1 MLYRDIHRLTNT
13 IQTYSWG
20 SPSFIAKLLHI
31 DNVSREPQA
40 ELWMGAHPRGP
51 SQVII
56 EGESIPLPSLIAEY
70 PHEILGRRVTAN
82 FGSALP
88 FLFKV
93 LGVERPLSIQ
103 VHPDKQQAAAGF
115 RRENSKGVPPD
126 SPERN
131 YHDDN
136 HKPELIYAL
145 TPFTALCG
153 FRKPRVIAGYLN
165 DIAPHT
171 LREEAA
177 LLRSGELKTFYS
189 RLMTLG
195 PERKKEILDET
206 ALNAA
211 RLSREDVACA
221 WICRLREAYPHDAGI
236 LSPVILNLVELKP
249 GQAMYLP
256 AGRLHAY
263 LHGMG
268 IELMANS
275 DNVIRGGLT
284 AKHIDVPELLSIVTF
299 SDTPVELMEG
309 VADGSERVFRTGAAE
324 YQLSEI
330 NPAIHQPYQSA
341 GVRNVEILLIVEGTA
356 MIESSSMELTASPG
370 DVFLVPASAP
380 AYRIT
385 GSCRVFKAAVPL

>member
-1 MLYRDIHRLTNT
+1 ME
-13 IQTYSWG
+13 G
-20 SPSFIAKLLHI
+20 
-31 DNVSREPQA
+31 
-40 ELWMGAHPRGP
+40 GP
-51 SQVII
+51 V
-56 EGESIPLPSLIAEY
+56 PLPSLIAEY

-82 FGSALP
+82 FGNALP
-88 FLFKV
+88 FLFKI

-115 RRENSKGVPPD
+115 SRENNKGVPPD

-153 FRKPRVIAGYLN
+153 FRAPRVIADYLDN
-165 DIAPHT
+165 IAPHT
-171 LREEAA
+171 LREETTI
-177 LLRSGELKTFYS
+177 LRSGGLKTFYS
-189 RLMTLG
+189 RLMTLA
-195 PERKKEILDET
+195 PERKKEIIDET

-211 RLSREDVACA
+211 KLSREDGACA
-221 WICRLREAYPHDAGI
+221 WICRLSKEYPDDAGI

-263 LHGMG
+263 IHGLG

-284 AKHIDVPELLSIVTF
+284 GKNIDVAELLSIVTF
-299 SDTPVELMEG
+299 SDTPVEIMEG
-309 VADGSERVFRTGAAE
+309 AADGNEKVFRTGAAE
-324 YQLSEI
+324 FQLSEI
-330 NPAIHQPYQSA
+330 NTSIYQSYQSA
-341 GVRNVEILLIVEGTA
+341 EIRNVEILLFVEGTVTL
-356 MIESSSMELTASPG
+356 ESSSTELTASPG
-370 DVFLVPASAP
+370 DVFLIPALAP
-380 AYRIT
+380 PYRIT
-385 GSCRVFKAAVPL
+385 GNCRVFKAAVPL

>member
-1 MLYRDIHRLTNT
+1 MLYHEIHRLANT

-20 SPSFIAKLLHI
+20 SPSFIAELLHI
-31 DNVSREPQA
+31 DNMSREPHA
-40 ELWMGAHPRGP
+40 ELWMGTHPRGP
-51 SQVII
+51 SQVIM
-56 EGESIPLPSLIAEY
+56 EGGPVPLPSLIAEY

-82 FGSALP
+82 FGNALP
-88 FLFKV
+88 FLFKI

-115 RRENSKGVPPD
+115 SRENNKGVPPD

-153 FRKPRVIAGYLN
+153 FRAPRVIADYLDN
-165 DIAPHT
+165 IAPHT
-171 LREEAA
+171 LREETTI
-177 LLRSGELKTFYS
+177 LRSGGLKTFYS
-189 RLMTLG
+189 RLMTLA
-195 PERKKEILDET
+195 PERKKEIIDET

-211 RLSREDVACA
+211 KLSREDGACA
-221 WICRLREAYPHDAGI
+221 WICRLSKEYPDDAGI

-263 LHGMG
+263 IHGLG

-284 AKHIDVPELLSIVTF
+284 GKNIDVAELLSIVTF
-299 SDTPVELMEG
+299 SDTPVEIMEG
-309 VADGSERVFRTGAAE
+309 AADGNEKVFRTGAAE
-324 YQLSEI
+324 FQLSEI
-330 NPAIHQPYQSA
+330 NTSIYQSYQSA
-341 GVRNVEILLIVEGTA
+341 EIRNVEILLFVEGTVTL
-356 MIESSSMELTASPG
+356 ESSSTELTASPG
-370 DVFLVPASAP
+370 DVFLIPALAP
-380 AYRIT
+380 PYRIT
-385 GSCRVFKAAVPL
+385 GNCRVFKAAVPL